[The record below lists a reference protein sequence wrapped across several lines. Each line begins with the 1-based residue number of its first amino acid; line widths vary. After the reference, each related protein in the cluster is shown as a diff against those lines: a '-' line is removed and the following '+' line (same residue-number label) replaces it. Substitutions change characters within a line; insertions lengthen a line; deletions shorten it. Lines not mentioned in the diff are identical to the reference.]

1 MTERTIVVLGG
12 SLAGPTAAARARET
26 DEKARIIILT
36 REPRVAYA
44 AAGLPYHLSGEV
56 KRLGDL
62 DRERADFF
70 RNAYRVDVRTGTNVL
85 ALDPARRRLQLVQ
98 AGKEEWLD
106 YSALIFAAGAR
117 TRAFEPA
124 LAGSNVNAFRT
135 PEDLTALKGAL
146 KKKKRVAVIGGGLHG
161 LAMVDGLVRAG
172 AQVTLIERSESIL
185 PEFGPQATRV
195 AHGALEKKVN
205 VLTRTI
211 VTGAR
216 TNKGRVTALEL
227 SDGALLETDF
237 VLLATGSTPRTE
249 LLAQAGAHLAPDQT
263 VYVNSR
269 AETSLPGIYACGV
282 CTSVPQLFSGTHV
295 WSPQASVADKTAQV
309 AGENAAGGA
318 ARLAP
323 LAGSMIKRVLDVTV
337 ARTGLTEPQARA
349 RVGANY
355 EMTTIHA
362 PSHDPYFPGAS
373 DVLVQIFW
381 DRSSGRLLGAEVAG
395 RDGVDKRIDIAA
407 TALAGGLTV
416 DELAAIDFAYA
427 PPYGSQRDPMNVA
440 ATVAA
445 AERAGRC
452 VAITPERV
460 LARQP
465 ELRLLDVRS
474 LAEHRR
480 GHIPGSVSAPL
491 EDLRA
496 QLKKLEPGD
505 AVVTWCD
512 SGRRGY
518 LASRILRASG
528 FADVA
533 NLEGGFNSWKLM
545 GYPVSTG
552 RKPPTRKAQK

>member
-1 MTERTIVVLGG
+1 MSERTIVVLGG

-26 DEKARIIILT
+26 DEKAKIIILT
-36 REPRVAYA
+36 RESRVAYA

-70 RNAYRVDVRTGTNVL
+70 RNAYRIDVRTETNVVRV
-85 ALDPARRRLQLVQ
+85 DPARKRLQLVH
-98 AGKEEWLD
+98 AGKEESLD
-106 YSALIFAAGAR
+106 YSALIFAGGAR
-117 TRAFEPA
+117 TRTFEPK
-124 LAGSNVNAFRT
+124 LEGSNVNGFRT
-135 PEDLTALKGAL
+135 PEDLTALKGVL
-146 KKKKRVAVIGGGLHG
+146 KKKGRVAVIGGGLHG
-161 LAMVDGLVRAG
+161 LATVDGLILAG
-172 AQVTLIERSESIL
+172 AKVTLIERSDSIL
-185 PEFGPQATRV
+185 PEFGPQVTRV
-195 AHGALEKKVN
+195 AHEALEKRAK
-205 VLTRTI
+205 VLTRTT

-216 TNKGRVTALEL
+216 TQKGKVVALEL
-227 SDGALLETDF
+227 SSGAVLETDF
-237 VLLATGSTPRTE
+237 VLVATGIAPRTE
-249 LLAQAGAHLAPDQT
+249 LLAAAGAHLAPDQT

-269 AETSLPGIYACGV
+269 AETSRPGIYACGI
-282 CTSVPQLFSGTHV
+282 CASVPQLLSGAHV

-309 AGENAAGGA
+309 AGGNAAGGA
-318 ARLAP
+318 AQLAP

-337 ARTGLTEPQARA
+337 ARTGLTESQARS

-362 PSHDPYFPGAS
+362 PSHDPYFPGAN

-381 DRSSGRLLGAEVAG
+381 DRSTGRLLGAEVAG
-395 RDGVDKRIDIAA
+395 KTGVDKRIDIAA

-452 VAITPERV
+452 VAITPERAF
-460 LARQP
+460 ARQA

-474 LAEHRR
+474 TAEHQK
-480 GHIPGSVSAPL
+480 GHIPGSLSVPL
-491 EDLRA
+491 EGLRA
-496 QLKKLEPGD
+496 QLKKLEPGS

-518 LASRILRASG
+518 LASRILLASG
-528 FADVA
+528 FVDVA

-545 GYPVSTG
+545 GFPVSKKTSK
-552 RKPPTRKAQK
+552 RTKT